1 MIDVQLLYSALI
13 ALAFLVGLATAL
25 ALAMVAAT
33 AITRGGSTPRGG
45 TPRDLPDQPTPD
57 NDNARELVLR

>member
-13 ALAFLVGLATAL
+13 PLTILVGLATAL
-25 ALAMVAAT
+25 AVAMVAAT
-33 AITRGGSTPRGG
+33 AVTPGGSTPRGG

-57 NDNARELVLR
+57 NDHAPELVLR